1 MSHKPTPIQQRL
13 LDLATDIATTPA
25 EELAFTHSV
34 LAQTSLPAS
43 RPPDG
48 IRVWERQQ
56 GRARLR
62 VEAGSVIDP
71 KTGQYVDLGL
81 PYGPKARLLLM
92 HLNSEAI
99 RRQSPI
105 IPVEDSM
112 TAFFRRVMG
121 RSTDGGQIRMMKA
134 QLSALAAAQFR
145 IGIAESERAFQVNT
159 QVVTAFEL
167 WQNRNEGQRVLWEST
182 LRLSTDYYESLAK
195 FAVPLDERAI
205 AALSHSAIALD
216 IYCWLAQRLHRIP
229 PGKGQFV
236 PWVALH
242 EQFGHGYSRIRKF
255 REAFLGLLTQVK
267 AAYPAAQFGVD
278 GGGMTLHQSQP
289 PVLKRLTTVYVREA
303 SHDVD

>member
-1 MSHKPTPIQQRL
+1 MATPIQKRL
-13 LDLATDIATTPA
+13 LGAASDIATTA
-25 EELAFTHSV
+25 ADELAFTHSV
-34 LAQTSLPAS
+34 LAQTSLPAA
-43 RPPDG
+43 RPPLG

-62 VEAGSVIDP
+62 VEAGSALDP
-71 KTGQYVDLGL
+71 RTSQYVELPL

-92 HLNSEAI
+92 HLNGEAI

-121 RSTDGGQIRMMKA
+121 GPQDGKQIRMLKA

-145 IGIAESERAFQVNT
+145 MGIAESERAFQVNT

-167 WQNRNEGQRVLWEST
+167 WLNKEQSQRVLWPST
-182 LRLSTDYYESLAK
+182 LRLSTDYFDSLAK

-229 PGKGQFV
+229 VGKPQFI
-236 PWVALH
+236 PWPSLH
-242 EQFGHGYSRIRKF
+242 EQFGQGYARLRKF
-255 REAFLGLLTQVK
+255 REFYLGILPQIK
-267 AAYPAAQFGVD
+267 AAYPAAAFDAD
-278 GGGMTLHQSQP
+278 GRGMMLFHSEP
-289 PVLKRLTTVYVREA
+289 PVLKRSVRVVGGG
-303 SHDVD
+303 SD

>member
-1 MSHKPTPIQQRL
+1 LSQKPTPVQQRL

-34 LAQTSLPAS
+34 LCQTALPAS
-43 RPPDG
+43 RPPEN
-48 IRVWERQQ
+48 IRVWERLQ

-62 VEAGSVIDP
+62 LEAGSALDP
-71 KTGQYVDLGL
+71 KTGQYVELGL

-99 RRQSPI
+99 RRQSPV
-105 IPVEDSM
+105 IPVENSM

-121 RSTDGGQIRMMKA
+121 APQDGKEIRRLKT

-145 IGIAESERAFQVNT
+145 MGIAESERAFQVNT

-167 WQNRNEGQRVLWEST
+167 WLNGDERQRMLWPT
-182 LRLSTDYYESLAK
+182 ALRLSTDYFESLAK
-195 FAVPLDERAI
+195 FAVPLDERGI

-229 PGKGQFV
+229 HGKPQFV
-236 PWVALH
+236 PWPALH
-242 EQFGHGYSRIRKF
+242 EQFGQGYSRLRKF
-255 REAFLGLLTQVK
+255 REFFLGMLPQIK
-267 AAYPAAQFGVD
+267 AAYPAAIFEVD
-278 GGGMTLHQSQP
+278 GRGMLLFHSEP
-289 PVLKRLTTVYVREA
+289 PVLKKQVRVIGGA
-303 SHDVD
+303 SD